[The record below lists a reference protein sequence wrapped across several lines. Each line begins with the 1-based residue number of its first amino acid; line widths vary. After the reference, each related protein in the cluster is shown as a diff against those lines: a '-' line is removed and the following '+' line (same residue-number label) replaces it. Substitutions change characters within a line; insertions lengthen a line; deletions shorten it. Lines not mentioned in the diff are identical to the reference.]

1 MFLCTGLFNASFI
14 QNQSFTTKPLSTAS
28 HVFSYIKS
36 TVHKRD
42 KLCYTSK
49 KAFLPALE
57 SINYLL
63 SEKAHFLVLAI
74 SFGVIKDN
82 LTCIV
87 RI

>member
-1 MFLCTGLFNASFI
+1 MLYL
-14 QNQSFTTKPLSTAS
+14 Q
-28 HVFSYIKS
+28 
-36 TVHKRD
+36 
-42 KLCYTSK
+42 